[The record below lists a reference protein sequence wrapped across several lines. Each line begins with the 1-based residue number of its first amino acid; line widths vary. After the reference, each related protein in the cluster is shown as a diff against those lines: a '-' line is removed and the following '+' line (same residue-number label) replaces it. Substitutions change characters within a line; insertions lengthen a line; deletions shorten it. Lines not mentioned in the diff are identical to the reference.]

1 MKQMEH
7 SYKGEEKFLVN
18 DLKTIVSKARSKAF
32 AAVNYSLVERNWRI
46 GKRIVEEEQN
56 GEARAEYGKHII
68 EVASAALT
76 EEFGKGFSETNLIN
90 FKKFFLLFKE
100 LEIHQTVSEE
110 FRKQVLH
117 LLPWSH
123 YERLIRVEDKKA
135 REWYAKEAY
144 EQGWSFRTLNRNIN
158 TLYYERLLMSKKKQP
173 VVNEMQDKTKAYQ
186 QDKLEYIKSP
196 VVLEFLGL
204 PEDTSLAESKLETAI
219 INNLEK
225 FLMEMGKGYALV
237 ARQQHIRTEE
247 NDYYIDLVFYNYLI
261 KSFIL
266 VDLKVNR
273 ITYQDVGQ
281 MDMYL
286 QMYDKM
292 KKGPDDNP
300 TIGIILCT
308 ETDSDVA
315 RYSTLAKNDQMFA
328 AKYKLYLPD
337 KEDLR
342 REIERQK
349 ELYLM
354 AHPEETGISVTNGYA
369 QPDSCFMFAYDLEQD
384 KLLWRS
390 ADQSYNSMNFVVK
403 GDVILCGYGFTAED
417 DYLYQINRN
426 TGEIL
431 DRLELKKMPDL
442 LVEQDGKLYVHTY
455 SYDYVIDF

>member
-1 MKQMEH
+1 MKQLNKKYNDEDNMP
-7 SYKGEEKFLVN
+7 VN
-18 DLKTIVSKARSKAF
+18 DLRSIVSKARSKAF

-46 GKRIVEEEQN
+46 GQRIVEQEQN
-56 GEARAEYGKHII
+56 GASRAEYGKHVI
-68 EVASAALT
+68 EIASAALT
-76 EEFGKGFSETNLIN
+76 KEFGKGFSETNIMN
-90 FKKFFLLFKE
+90 FKKFYLKFKE
-100 LEIHQTVSEE
+100 LTIPQTLSEE
-110 FRKQVLH
+110 FKKQKQQTLSAESSLLPQKDQTQSAQSELR

-135 REWYAKEAY
+135 REWYAKEAF

-354 AHPEETGISVTNGYA
+354 AHPEEN
-369 QPDSCFMFAYDLEQD
+369 D
-384 KLLWRS
+384 K
-390 ADQSYNSMNFVVK
+390 
-403 GDVILCGYGFTAED
+403 E
-417 DYLYQINRN
+417 
-426 TGEIL
+426 
-431 DRLELKKMPDL
+431 
-442 LVEQDGKLYVHTY
+442 
-455 SYDYVIDF
+455 

>member
-1 MKQMEH
+1 MKEP
-7 SYKGEEKFLVN
+7 EKKYNDEDNMLVN
-18 DLKTIVSKARSKAF
+18 DLRSIVSKARSKAF

-46 GKRIVEEEQN
+46 GQRIVEQEQN
-56 GEARAEYGKHII
+56 GASRAEYGKHVI
-68 EVASAALT
+68 EVASVALT
-76 EEFGKGFSETNLIN
+76 EEFGKGFSYTNIANYKRFYLTFNDLQI
-90 FKKFFLLFKE
+90 L
-100 LEIHQTVSEE
+100 QTVSEE
-110 FRKQVLH
+110 FNNPIQQTLPAKSSAPYKEDKAASAQSELR

-135 REWYAKEAY
+135 REWYAKEAF

-158 TLYYERLLMSKKKQP
+158 TLYYERLLMSTKKQP
-173 VVNEMQDKTKAYQ
+173 VVKEMQDKTKAYQ

-354 AHPEETGISVTNGYA
+354 AHPEEN
-369 QPDSCFMFAYDLEQD
+369 E
-384 KLLWRS
+384 K
-390 ADQSYNSMNFVVK
+390 
-403 GDVILCGYGFTAED
+403 E
-417 DYLYQINRN
+417 
-426 TGEIL
+426 
-431 DRLELKKMPDL
+431 
-442 LVEQDGKLYVHTY
+442 
-455 SYDYVIDF
+455 

>member
-1 MKQMEH
+1 MKEPGKK
-7 SYKGEEKFLVN
+7 YNDEENMLVN
-18 DLKTIVSKARSKAF
+18 DLRSIVSKARSKAF

-46 GKRIVEEEQN
+46 GQRIVEEEQN
-56 GEARAEYGKHII
+56 GASRAEYGKHVI

-76 EEFGKGFSETNLIN
+76 KEFGKGFSETNIMN
-90 FKKFFLLFKE
+90 FKKFYLKFKE
-100 LEIHQTVSEE
+100 LTIPQTLSEE
-110 FRKQVLH
+110 FKKQKHQTLSDESSLLPQKGQTQPAQFELR

-135 REWYAKEAY
+135 REWYAKEAF

-173 VVNEMQDKTKAYQ
+173 VVDEMQDKTKAYQ

-237 ARQQHIRTEE
+237 ARQQYIRTEE

-354 AHPEETGISVTNGYA
+354 AHPEEN
-369 QPDSCFMFAYDLEQD
+369 D
-384 KLLWRS
+384 K
-390 ADQSYNSMNFVVK
+390 
-403 GDVILCGYGFTAED
+403 E
-417 DYLYQINRN
+417 
-426 TGEIL
+426 
-431 DRLELKKMPDL
+431 
-442 LVEQDGKLYVHTY
+442 
-455 SYDYVIDF
+455 

>member
-1 MKQMEH
+1 MKEPGKKYNDEDNM
-7 SYKGEEKFLVN
+7 LVN
-18 DLKTIVSKARSKAF
+18 DLRSIVSKARSKAF

-46 GKRIVEEEQN
+46 GQRIVEEEQN
-56 GEARAEYGKHII
+56 GASRAEYGKHVI

-76 EEFGKGFSETNLIN
+76 EEFGKGFSETNIMN
-90 FKKFFLLFKE
+90 FKKFYLKFKE
-100 LEIHQTVSEE
+100 LTIPQTVSEE
-110 FRKQVLH
+110 FKKQKHQTLSDELSLH
-117 LLPWSH
+117 FQKGQTPPAQFELRLLPWSH

-135 REWYAKEAY
+135 REWYAKEAF

-158 TLYYERLLMSKKKQP
+158 TLYYERLLMSKKKRP
-173 VVNEMQDKTKAYQ
+173 VVDEMQDNTKAYQ

-349 ELYLM
+349 ELYQM
-354 AHPEETGISVTNGYA
+354 AHPEEN
-369 QPDSCFMFAYDLEQD
+369 D
-384 KLLWRS
+384 K
-390 ADQSYNSMNFVVK
+390 
-403 GDVILCGYGFTAED
+403 E
-417 DYLYQINRN
+417 
-426 TGEIL
+426 
-431 DRLELKKMPDL
+431 
-442 LVEQDGKLYVHTY
+442 
-455 SYDYVIDF
+455 

>member
-46 GKRIVEEEQN
+46 GKRIGEEEQN

-76 EEFGKGFSETNLIN
+76 EEFGKGFSETNIRT
-90 FKKFFLLFKE
+90 FRKFFLIFRN
-100 LEIHQTVSEE
+100 LEIQQTVSAESNLP
-110 FRKQVLH
+110 KQQTLSDNLSSH
-117 LLPWSH
+117 FQKGQTPPAQFKLRLLPWSH
-123 YERLIRVEDKKA
+123 YERLIRIEDKRA
-135 REWYAKEAY
+135 RDWYAKEAF
-144 EQGWSFRTLNRNIN
+144 EQGWSYRTLSRNIN
-158 TLYYERLLMSKKKQP
+158 TLYYERLLMSKDKAP
-173 VVNEMQDKTKAYQ
+173 VEKEMKEKTNEFQ

-196 VVLEFLGL
+196 IVMEFLGL
-204 PEDTSLAESKLETAI
+204 PSDSSLKESKLESAI
-219 INNLEK
+219 IDNLEK

-328 AKYKLYLPD
+328 AKYKLYLPN

-354 AHPEETGISVTNGYA
+354 AHPKEN
-369 QPDSCFMFAYDLEQD
+369 D
-384 KLLWRS
+384 K
-390 ADQSYNSMNFVVK
+390 
-403 GDVILCGYGFTAED
+403 E
-417 DYLYQINRN
+417 
-426 TGEIL
+426 
-431 DRLELKKMPDL
+431 
-442 LVEQDGKLYVHTY
+442 
-455 SYDYVIDF
+455 

>member
-1 MKQMEH
+1 MKEP
-7 SYKGEEKFLVN
+7 EKKYNDEDNMLVN
-18 DLKTIVSKARSKAF
+18 DLRSIVSKARSKAF

-46 GKRIVEEEQN
+46 GQRIVEQEQN
-56 GEARAEYGKHII
+56 GASRAEYGKHVI
-68 EVASAALT
+68 EIASAALT
-76 EEFGKGFSETNLIN
+76 EEFGKGFSYTNIANYKRFYLTFNNLQI
-90 FKKFFLLFKE
+90 L
-100 LEIHQTVSEE
+100 QTVSEE
-110 FRKQVLH
+110 FNNPIQQTLPAKSSAPHKEDKAESAQSELR

-123 YERLIRVEDKKA
+123 YERLIRVEDKQA
-135 REWYAKEAY
+135 REWYAKEAFN
-144 EQGWSFRTLNRNIN
+144 EGWSYRTLNRNIN
-158 TLYYERLLMSKKKQP
+158 TLYYERLLMSTKKQP
-173 VVNEMQDKTKAYQ
+173 VVDEMQDKTKAYQ

-286 QMYDKM
+286 QMYDKI

-354 AHPEETGISVTNGYA
+354 AHPEEN
-369 QPDSCFMFAYDLEQD
+369 E
-384 KLLWRS
+384 K
-390 ADQSYNSMNFVVK
+390 
-403 GDVILCGYGFTAED
+403 E
-417 DYLYQINRN
+417 
-426 TGEIL
+426 
-431 DRLELKKMPDL
+431 
-442 LVEQDGKLYVHTY
+442 
-455 SYDYVIDF
+455 

>member
-1 MKQMEH
+1 MKQLNKKYNDEDNM
-7 SYKGEEKFLVN
+7 LVN
-18 DLKTIVSKARSKAF
+18 DLRSIVSKARSKAF

-46 GKRIVEEEQN
+46 GQRIVEQEQN
-56 GEARAEYGKHII
+56 GASRAEYGKHVI

-76 EEFGKGFSETNLIN
+76 KEFGKGFSETNIMN
-90 FKKFFLLFKE
+90 FKKFYLKFKE
-100 LEIHQTVSEE
+100 LTIPQTVSEE
-110 FRKQVLH
+110 FKKQKHQTLSDESSLLPQKGQTQPAQFELR

-135 REWYAKEAY
+135 REWYAKEAF
-144 EQGWSFRTLNRNIN
+144 EQGWSYRTLNRNIN
-158 TLYYERLLMSKKKQP
+158 TLYYERLLMSTKKQP
-173 VVNEMQDKTKAYQ
+173 VVDEMQDKTKAYQ

-354 AHPEETGISVTNGYA
+354 AHPEEN
-369 QPDSCFMFAYDLEQD
+369 D
-384 KLLWRS
+384 K
-390 ADQSYNSMNFVVK
+390 
-403 GDVILCGYGFTAED
+403 E
-417 DYLYQINRN
+417 
-426 TGEIL
+426 
-431 DRLELKKMPDL
+431 
-442 LVEQDGKLYVHTY
+442 
-455 SYDYVIDF
+455 

>member
-1 MKQMEH
+1 MKQLNKKYNDEDNM
-7 SYKGEEKFLVN
+7 LVN
-18 DLKTIVSKARSKAF
+18 DLRSIVSKARSKAF

-46 GKRIVEEEQN
+46 GQRIVEQEQN
-56 GEARAEYGKHII
+56 GASRAEYGKHVI

-76 EEFGKGFSETNLIN
+76 EEFGKGFSETNIMN
-90 FKKFFLLFKE
+90 FKKFYLKFKE
-100 LEIHQTVSEE
+100 LTIPQTLSEE
-110 FRKQVLH
+110 FKKQKHQTLSDESSLLPQKGQTQSAQFELR

-135 REWYAKEAY
+135 REWYAKEAF

-354 AHPEETGISVTNGYA
+354 AHPEEN
-369 QPDSCFMFAYDLEQD
+369 E
-384 KLLWRS
+384 K
-390 ADQSYNSMNFVVK
+390 
-403 GDVILCGYGFTAED
+403 E
-417 DYLYQINRN
+417 
-426 TGEIL
+426 
-431 DRLELKKMPDL
+431 
-442 LVEQDGKLYVHTY
+442 
-455 SYDYVIDF
+455 

>member
-1 MKQMEH
+1 MKEPGKKYNDEDNM
-7 SYKGEEKFLVN
+7 LVN
-18 DLKTIVSKARSKAF
+18 DLSSIVSKARSKAF

-46 GKRIVEEEQN
+46 GQRIVEEEQN
-56 GEARAEYGKHII
+56 GASRAEYGKHVI

-76 EEFGKGFSETNLIN
+76 KEFGKGFSETNIMN
-90 FKKFFLLFKE
+90 FKKFYLKFKE
-100 LEIHQTVSEE
+100 LTIPQTLSEE
-110 FRKQVLH
+110 FKKQKHQTLSDESSLLPQKGQTQPAQFELR

-135 REWYAKEAY
+135 REWYAKEAFN
-144 EQGWSFRTLNRNIN
+144 EGWSYRTLNRNIN
-158 TLYYERLLMSKKKQP
+158 TLYYERLLMSTKKQP
-173 VVNEMQDKTKAYQ
+173 VVDEMQDKTKAYQ

-349 ELYLM
+349 ELYLT
-354 AHPEETGISVTNGYA
+354 AQREEN
-369 QPDSCFMFAYDLEQD
+369 D
-384 KLLWRS
+384 K
-390 ADQSYNSMNFVVK
+390 
-403 GDVILCGYGFTAED
+403 E
-417 DYLYQINRN
+417 
-426 TGEIL
+426 
-431 DRLELKKMPDL
+431 
-442 LVEQDGKLYVHTY
+442 
-455 SYDYVIDF
+455 

>member
-1 MKQMEH
+1 MKQPGKKYNDEDNMV
-7 SYKGEEKFLVN
+7 VN
-18 DLKTIVSKARSKAF
+18 DLRSIVSKARSKAF
-32 AAVNYSLVERNWRI
+32 AVVNYSLVERNWRI
-46 GKRIVEEEQN
+46 GQRIVEQEQN
-56 GEARAEYGKHII
+56 GASRAEYGKHVI
-68 EVASAALT
+68 EIASAALT
-76 EEFGKGFSETNLIN
+76 EEFGKGFSYTNIANYKRFYLTFNNLQI
-90 FKKFFLLFKE
+90 L
-100 LEIHQTVSEE
+100 QTVSEE
-110 FRKQVLH
+110 FNNPIQQTLPAKSSTPHKEDKAESTQSELR

-135 REWYAKEAY
+135 REWYAKEAFN
-144 EQGWSFRTLNRNIN
+144 EGWSYRTLNRNIN

-354 AHPEETGISVTNGYA
+354 AHPEEN
-369 QPDSCFMFAYDLEQD
+369 D
-384 KLLWRS
+384 K
-390 ADQSYNSMNFVVK
+390 
-403 GDVILCGYGFTAED
+403 E
-417 DYLYQINRN
+417 
-426 TGEIL
+426 
-431 DRLELKKMPDL
+431 
-442 LVEQDGKLYVHTY
+442 
-455 SYDYVIDF
+455 

>member
-1 MKQMEH
+1 MKQLNKKYNDEDNM
-7 SYKGEEKFLVN
+7 LVN
-18 DLKTIVSKARSKAF
+18 DLRSIVSKARSKAF

-46 GKRIVEEEQN
+46 GQRIVEQEQN
-56 GEARAEYGKHII
+56 GASRAEYGKHVI
-68 EVASAALT
+68 EIASAALT
-76 EEFGKGFSETNLIN
+76 EEFGKGFPYTNIANYKRFYLTFNNLQI
-90 FKKFFLLFKE
+90 L
-100 LEIHQTVSEE
+100 QTLSEE
-110 FRKQVLH
+110 FNNPIQQTLPAKSSAPHKEDKAESAQSELR

-123 YERLIRVEDKKA
+123 YERLIRVEDKQA
-135 REWYAKEAY
+135 REWYAKEAFN
-144 EQGWSFRTLNRNIN
+144 EGWSYRTLNRNIN
-158 TLYYERLLMSKKKQP
+158 TLYYERLLMSKKKQS
-173 VVNEMQDKTKAYQ
+173 VVNEMQDKTKTYQ

-354 AHPEETGISVTNGYA
+354 AHPEEN
-369 QPDSCFMFAYDLEQD
+369 D
-384 KLLWRS
+384 K
-390 ADQSYNSMNFVVK
+390 
-403 GDVILCGYGFTAED
+403 E
-417 DYLYQINRN
+417 
-426 TGEIL
+426 
-431 DRLELKKMPDL
+431 
-442 LVEQDGKLYVHTY
+442 
-455 SYDYVIDF
+455 

>member
-1 MKQMEH
+1 MKEPGKKYNDEDNM
-7 SYKGEEKFLVN
+7 LVN
-18 DLKTIVSKARSKAF
+18 DLRSIVSKARSKAF

-46 GKRIVEEEQN
+46 GKRIVEQEQN
-56 GEARAEYGKHII
+56 GASRAEYGKHVI
-68 EVASAALT
+68 EIASAALT
-76 EEFGKGFSETNLIN
+76 EEFGKGFSYTNIANYKRFYLTFNNLQI
-90 FKKFFLLFKE
+90 L
-100 LEIHQTVSEE
+100 QTVSEE
-110 FRKQVLH
+110 FKKQKHQTLSDESSLLPQKDQTQSIQSELR

-135 REWYAKEAY
+135 REWYAKEAF

-315 RYSTLAKNDQMFA
+315 RYSTLAKDDQMFA
-328 AKYKLYLPD
+328 AKYKLYLPNE
-337 KEDLR
+337 EDLR

-354 AHPEETGISVTNGYA
+354 DHPEEN
-369 QPDSCFMFAYDLEQD
+369 D
-384 KLLWRS
+384 K
-390 ADQSYNSMNFVVK
+390 
-403 GDVILCGYGFTAED
+403 E
-417 DYLYQINRN
+417 
-426 TGEIL
+426 
-431 DRLELKKMPDL
+431 
-442 LVEQDGKLYVHTY
+442 
-455 SYDYVIDF
+455 

>member
-1 MKQMEH
+1 MKEPGKKYDDEDNM
-7 SYKGEEKFLVN
+7 LVN
-18 DLKTIVSKARSKAF
+18 DLRSIVSKARSKAF

-46 GKRIVEEEQN
+46 GQRIVEQEQN
-56 GEARAEYGKHII
+56 GASRAEYGKHVI

-76 EEFGKGFSETNLIN
+76 EEFGKGFSETNIRT
-90 FKKFFLLFKE
+90 FRKFFLIFRN
-100 LEIHQTVSEE
+100 LEIQQTVSAESNLP
-110 FRKQVLH
+110 KQQTLSDNLSSH
-117 LLPWSH
+117 FQKGQTPPAQFKLRLLPWSH

-135 REWYAKEAY
+135 REWYAKEAF
-144 EQGWSFRTLNRNIN
+144 EQGWSYRTLSRNIN
-158 TLYYERLLMSKKKQP
+158 TLYYERLLISKDKAP
-173 VVNEMQDKTKAYQ
+173 VEKEMKEKTNEFQ

-196 VVLEFLGL
+196 VVMEFLGL
-204 PEDTSLAESKLETAI
+204 PSDSSLKESKLESAI

-300 TIGIILCT
+300 TIGIILCA

-328 AKYKLYLPD
+328 AKYKLYLPNE
-337 KEDLR
+337 EDLR

-354 AHPEETGISVTNGYA
+354 AHP
-369 QPDSCFMFAYDLEQD
+369 D
-384 KLLWRS
+384 K
-390 ADQSYNSMNFVVK
+390 
-403 GDVILCGYGFTAED
+403 
-417 DYLYQINRN
+417 
-426 TGEIL
+426 
-431 DRLELKKMPDL
+431 
-442 LVEQDGKLYVHTY
+442 
-455 SYDYVIDF
+455 

>member
-1 MKQMEH
+1 MKEPGKKYNDEDNM
-7 SYKGEEKFLVN
+7 LVN
-18 DLKTIVSKARSKAF
+18 DLRSIVSKARSKAF

-46 GKRIVEEEQN
+46 GQRIVEEEQN
-56 GEARAEYGKHII
+56 GASRAEYGKHVI
-68 EVASAALT
+68 EIASAALT
-76 EEFGKGFSETNLIN
+76 EEFGKGFSETNIMN
-90 FKKFFLLFKE
+90 FKKFYLKFKE
-100 LEIHQTVSEE
+100 LTIPQTLSEE
-110 FRKQVLH
+110 FKKQKHQTLSDESSLLPQKGQTQPAQFELR

-135 REWYAKEAY
+135 REWYAKEAFN
-144 EQGWSFRTLNRNIN
+144 EGWSYRTLNRNIN
-158 TLYYERLLMSKKKQP
+158 TLYYERLLMSTKKQP
-173 VVNEMQDKTKAYQ
+173 VVDEMQDKTKAYQ

-354 AHPEETGISVTNGYA
+354 AHPEEN
-369 QPDSCFMFAYDLEQD
+369 D
-384 KLLWRS
+384 K
-390 ADQSYNSMNFVVK
+390 
-403 GDVILCGYGFTAED
+403 E
-417 DYLYQINRN
+417 
-426 TGEIL
+426 
-431 DRLELKKMPDL
+431 
-442 LVEQDGKLYVHTY
+442 
-455 SYDYVIDF
+455 

>member
-1 MKQMEH
+1 MKEPGKKYNDEDNM
-7 SYKGEEKFLVN
+7 LVN
-18 DLKTIVSKARSKAF
+18 DLRSIVSKARSKAF

-46 GKRIVEEEQN
+46 GQRIVEEEQN
-56 GEARAEYGKHII
+56 GASRAEYGKHVI

-76 EEFGKGFSETNLIN
+76 KEFGKGFSETNIMN
-90 FKKFFLLFKE
+90 FKKFYLKFKE
-100 LEIHQTVSEE
+100 LTIPQTLSEE
-110 FRKQVLH
+110 FKKQKHQTLSDESSLLPQKGQTQPAQFELR

-135 REWYAKEAY
+135 REWYAKEAF

-204 PEDTSLAESKLETAI
+204 PEDNSLAESKLETAI

-315 RYSTLAKNDQMFA
+315 RYSTLAKNDQIFA

-354 AHPEETGISVTNGYA
+354 AHPEEN
-369 QPDSCFMFAYDLEQD
+369 D
-384 KLLWRS
+384 K
-390 ADQSYNSMNFVVK
+390 
-403 GDVILCGYGFTAED
+403 E
-417 DYLYQINRN
+417 
-426 TGEIL
+426 
-431 DRLELKKMPDL
+431 
-442 LVEQDGKLYVHTY
+442 
-455 SYDYVIDF
+455 

>member
-7 SYKGEEKFLVN
+7 SYKEEEKFLVN

-56 GEARAEYGKHII
+56 GAARAEYGKHII

-76 EEFGKGFSETNLIN
+76 EEFGKGSSVTTLRVFRRFYLKFSDLQIQRTVSVEFQTS
-90 FKKFFLLFKE
+90 
-100 LEIHQTVSEE
+100 IHQTVSDELSNS
-110 FRKQVLH
+110 RQQMSKADIC

-123 YERLIRVEDKKA
+123 YELLIRIEDKQA
-135 REWYAKEAY
+135 RDWYAKEAF
-144 EQGWSFRTLNRNIN
+144 EQGWSYRTLNRNIN
-158 TLYYERLLMSKKKQP
+158 TLYYERLLMSK
-173 VVNEMQDKTKAYQ
+173 DKTPVEEEMKEKTQEFQ

-196 VVLEFLGL
+196 VVMEFLGL
-204 PEDTSLAESKLETAI
+204 PSDSSLKESKLETAI
-219 INNLEK
+219 IDNLEK

-300 TIGIILCT
+300 TIGIILCA

-328 AKYKLYLPD
+328 AKYKLYLPNE
-337 KEDLR
+337 EDLR

-354 AHPEETGISVTNGYA
+354 AHP
-369 QPDSCFMFAYDLEQD
+369 D
-384 KLLWRS
+384 K
-390 ADQSYNSMNFVVK
+390 
-403 GDVILCGYGFTAED
+403 
-417 DYLYQINRN
+417 
-426 TGEIL
+426 
-431 DRLELKKMPDL
+431 
-442 LVEQDGKLYVHTY
+442 
-455 SYDYVIDF
+455 

>member
-1 MKQMEH
+1 MKQPRKKYNDEDNM
-7 SYKGEEKFLVN
+7 LVN
-18 DLKTIVSKARSKAF
+18 DLRSIVSKARSKAF

-46 GKRIVEEEQN
+46 GQRIVEQEQN
-56 GEARAEYGKHII
+56 GASRAEYGKHVI

-76 EEFGKGFSETNLIN
+76 EEFGKGFSETNIMN
-90 FKKFFLLFKE
+90 FKKFYLKFKE
-100 LEIHQTVSEE
+100 LTIPQTVSEE
-110 FRKQVLH
+110 FKKQKQQTLSDELSSH
-117 LLPWSH
+117 FQKGQTPPAQFELRLLPWSH

-135 REWYAKEAY
+135 REWYAKEAF

-173 VVNEMQDKTKAYQ
+173 VVNEMQEKTKAYQ

-315 RYSTLAKNDQMFA
+315 RYSTLARNDQMFA

-354 AHPEETGISVTNGYA
+354 AHPEEN
-369 QPDSCFMFAYDLEQD
+369 D
-384 KLLWRS
+384 K
-390 ADQSYNSMNFVVK
+390 
-403 GDVILCGYGFTAED
+403 E
-417 DYLYQINRN
+417 
-426 TGEIL
+426 
-431 DRLELKKMPDL
+431 
-442 LVEQDGKLYVHTY
+442 
-455 SYDYVIDF
+455 

>member
-1 MKQMEH
+1 MKEPSKKYNDEDNM
-7 SYKGEEKFLVN
+7 LVN
-18 DLKTIVSKARSKAF
+18 DLRSIVSKARSKAF

-46 GKRIVEEEQN
+46 GQRIVEEEQN
-56 GEARAEYGKHII
+56 GASRAEYGKHVI

-76 EEFGKGFSETNLIN
+76 KEFGKGFSETNIMN
-90 FKKFFLLFKE
+90 FKKFYLKFKE
-100 LEIHQTVSEE
+100 LTIPQTLSEE
-110 FRKQVLH
+110 FKKQKHQTLSDESSLLPQKGQTQPAQFELR

-135 REWYAKEAY
+135 REWYAKEAFN
-144 EQGWSFRTLNRNIN
+144 EGWSYRTLNRNIN
-158 TLYYERLLMSKKKQP
+158 TLYYERLLMSTKKQP
-173 VVNEMQDKTKAYQ
+173 VVDEMQDKTKAYQ

-354 AHPEETGISVTNGYA
+354 AHPEEN
-369 QPDSCFMFAYDLEQD
+369 D
-384 KLLWRS
+384 K
-390 ADQSYNSMNFVVK
+390 
-403 GDVILCGYGFTAED
+403 E
-417 DYLYQINRN
+417 
-426 TGEIL
+426 
-431 DRLELKKMPDL
+431 
-442 LVEQDGKLYVHTY
+442 
-455 SYDYVIDF
+455 

>member
-1 MKQMEH
+1 MKEPGKKYNDEDNM
-7 SYKGEEKFLVN
+7 LVN
-18 DLKTIVSKARSKAF
+18 DLRSIVSKARSKAF

-46 GKRIVEEEQN
+46 GQRIVEEEQN
-56 GEARAEYGKHII
+56 GASRAEYGKHVI

-76 EEFGKGFSETNLIN
+76 EEFGKGFSYTNIANYKRFYLTFSDLQI
-90 FKKFFLLFKE
+90 L
-100 LEIHQTVSEE
+100 QTLSEE
-110 FRKQVLH
+110 FKKQKHQTLSDESSLLPQKGQTPPAQFELR

-123 YERLIRVEDKKA
+123 YERLIRVEDKQA
-135 REWYAKEAY
+135 REWYAKEAFN
-144 EQGWSFRTLNRNIN
+144 EGWSYRTLNRNIN

-173 VVNEMQDKTKAYQ
+173 VVNEMQDKTKAFQ

-354 AHPEETGISVTNGYA
+354 AHPEEN
-369 QPDSCFMFAYDLEQD
+369 D
-384 KLLWRS
+384 K
-390 ADQSYNSMNFVVK
+390 
-403 GDVILCGYGFTAED
+403 E
-417 DYLYQINRN
+417 
-426 TGEIL
+426 
-431 DRLELKKMPDL
+431 
-442 LVEQDGKLYVHTY
+442 
-455 SYDYVIDF
+455 

>member
-76 EEFGKGFSETNLIN
+76 EEFGKGFSETNIRT
-90 FKKFFLLFKE
+90 FRKFFLIFRN
-100 LEIHQTVSEE
+100 LEIQQTVSAESNLP
-110 FRKQVLH
+110 KQQTLSDNLSSH
-117 LLPWSH
+117 FQKGQTPPAQFKLRLLPWSH
-123 YERLIRVEDKKA
+123 YERLIRIEDKRA
-135 REWYAKEAY
+135 RDWYAKEAF
-144 EQGWSFRTLNRNIN
+144 EQGWSYRTLSRNIN
-158 TLYYERLLMSKKKQP
+158 TLYYERLLMSKDKAP
-173 VVNEMQDKTKAYQ
+173 VEKEMKEKTNEFQ

-196 VVLEFLGL
+196 VVMEFLGL
-204 PEDTSLAESKLETAI
+204 PSDSSLKESKLESAI
-219 INNLEK
+219 IDNLEK

-354 AHPEETGISVTNGYA
+354 AHPEEN
-369 QPDSCFMFAYDLEQD
+369 DNE
-384 KLLWRS
+384 
-390 ADQSYNSMNFVVK
+390 
-403 GDVILCGYGFTAED
+403 
-417 DYLYQINRN
+417 
-426 TGEIL
+426 
-431 DRLELKKMPDL
+431 
-442 LVEQDGKLYVHTY
+442 
-455 SYDYVIDF
+455 

>member
-1 MKQMEH
+1 MKQPRKKYNDEDNM
-7 SYKGEEKFLVN
+7 LVN
-18 DLKTIVSKARSKAF
+18 DLRSIVSKARSKAF

-46 GKRIVEEEQN
+46 GQRIVEEEQN
-56 GEARAEYGKHII
+56 GASRAEYGKHVI

-76 EEFGKGFSETNLIN
+76 EEFGKGFSETNIMN
-90 FKKFFLLFKE
+90 FKKFYLKFKE
-100 LEIHQTVSEE
+100 LTIPQTVSEE
-110 FRKQVLH
+110 FKKQKQQTLSDELSSH
-117 LLPWSH
+117 FQKGQTPPAQFELRLLPWSH

-135 REWYAKEAY
+135 REWYAKEAFN
-144 EQGWSFRTLNRNIN
+144 EGWSYRTLNRNIN
-158 TLYYERLLMSKKKQP
+158 TLYYERLLMSTKKQP
-173 VVNEMQDKTKAYQ
+173 VVDEMQDKTKAYQ

-354 AHPEETGISVTNGYA
+354 AHPEEN
-369 QPDSCFMFAYDLEQD
+369 D
-384 KLLWRS
+384 K
-390 ADQSYNSMNFVVK
+390 
-403 GDVILCGYGFTAED
+403 E
-417 DYLYQINRN
+417 
-426 TGEIL
+426 
-431 DRLELKKMPDL
+431 
-442 LVEQDGKLYVHTY
+442 
-455 SYDYVIDF
+455 

>member
-1 MKQMEH
+1 MKEP
-7 SYKGEEKFLVN
+7 EKKYNDEDNMLVN
-18 DLKTIVSKARSKAF
+18 DLRSIVSKARSKAF

-46 GKRIVEEEQN
+46 GQRIVEQEQN
-56 GEARAEYGKHII
+56 GASRAEYGKHVI

-76 EEFGKGFSETNLIN
+76 EEFGKGFSYTNIANYKRFYLTFSDLQI
-90 FKKFFLLFKE
+90 L
-100 LEIHQTVSEE
+100 QTLSEE
-110 FRKQVLH
+110 FKKQKHQTLSDESSLLPQKGQTPPAQFELR

-135 REWYAKEAY
+135 REWYAKEAFN
-144 EQGWSFRTLNRNIN
+144 EGWSYRTLNRNIN
-158 TLYYERLLMSKKKQP
+158 TLYYERLLMSTKKQP

-354 AHPEETGISVTNGYA
+354 AHPEEN
-369 QPDSCFMFAYDLEQD
+369 D
-384 KLLWRS
+384 K
-390 ADQSYNSMNFVVK
+390 
-403 GDVILCGYGFTAED
+403 E
-417 DYLYQINRN
+417 
-426 TGEIL
+426 
-431 DRLELKKMPDL
+431 
-442 LVEQDGKLYVHTY
+442 
-455 SYDYVIDF
+455 

>member
-1 MKQMEH
+1 MKEPGKKYNDEDNM
-7 SYKGEEKFLVN
+7 LVN
-18 DLKTIVSKARSKAF
+18 DLRSIVSKARSKAF

-46 GKRIVEEEQN
+46 GQRIVEQN
-56 GEARAEYGKHII
+56 GASRAEYGKHVI
-68 EVASAALT
+68 EIASAALT
-76 EEFGKGFSETNLIN
+76 EEFGKGFSYTNIANYKRFYLTFNNLQI
-90 FKKFFLLFKE
+90 L
-100 LEIHQTVSEE
+100 QTVSEE
-110 FRKQVLH
+110 FKKQKHQTLSDESSLLPQKDQTQSIQSELR

-135 REWYAKEAY
+135 REWYAKEAF

-354 AHPEETGISVTNGYA
+354 AHPEEN
-369 QPDSCFMFAYDLEQD
+369 D
-384 KLLWRS
+384 K
-390 ADQSYNSMNFVVK
+390 
-403 GDVILCGYGFTAED
+403 E
-417 DYLYQINRN
+417 
-426 TGEIL
+426 
-431 DRLELKKMPDL
+431 
-442 LVEQDGKLYVHTY
+442 
-455 SYDYVIDF
+455 

>member
-1 MKQMEH
+1 MKQPRKKYNDEDNM
-7 SYKGEEKFLVN
+7 LVN
-18 DLKTIVSKARSKAF
+18 DLRSIVSKARSKAF

-46 GKRIVEEEQN
+46 GQRIVEQEQN
-56 GEARAEYGKHII
+56 GASRAEYGKHVI
-68 EVASAALT
+68 EIASAALT
-76 EEFGKGFSETNLIN
+76 EEFGKGFSETNIMN
-90 FKKFFLLFKE
+90 FKKFYLKFKE
-100 LEIHQTVSEE
+100 LTIPQTLPEEFKKQKHQTLSDESSLLPQKGQTQSAQFE
-110 FRKQVLH
+110 LR

-135 REWYAKEAY
+135 REWYAKEAF

-196 VVLEFLGL
+196 VVMEFLGL
-204 PEDTSLAESKLETAI
+204 PSDSSLKESKLESAI
-219 INNLEK
+219 IDNLEK

-300 TIGIILCT
+300 TIGIILCA

-315 RYSTLAKNDQMFA
+315 RYSTLAKNDQTFA

-354 AHPEETGISVTNGYA
+354 THPEEN
-369 QPDSCFMFAYDLEQD
+369 E
-384 KLLWRS
+384 K
-390 ADQSYNSMNFVVK
+390 
-403 GDVILCGYGFTAED
+403 E
-417 DYLYQINRN
+417 
-426 TGEIL
+426 
-431 DRLELKKMPDL
+431 
-442 LVEQDGKLYVHTY
+442 
-455 SYDYVIDF
+455 

>member
-1 MKQMEH
+1 MKQPRKKYNDEDNM
-7 SYKGEEKFLVN
+7 LVN
-18 DLKTIVSKARSKAF
+18 DLRSIVSKARSKAF

-46 GKRIVEEEQN
+46 GQRIVEEEQN
-56 GEARAEYGKHII
+56 GASRAEYGKHVI

-76 EEFGKGFSETNLIN
+76 EEFGKGFSYTNIANYKRFYLTFNNLQI
-90 FKKFFLLFKE
+90 L
-100 LEIHQTVSEE
+100 QTVSEE
-110 FRKQVLH
+110 FNNPIQQTLPAKSSAPHKEDKAESTQSELR

-135 REWYAKEAY
+135 REWYAKEAF

-173 VVNEMQDKTKAYQ
+173 VVDEMQDKTKAYQ

-354 AHPEETGISVTNGYA
+354 THPEEN
-369 QPDSCFMFAYDLEQD
+369 E
-384 KLLWRS
+384 K
-390 ADQSYNSMNFVVK
+390 
-403 GDVILCGYGFTAED
+403 E
-417 DYLYQINRN
+417 
-426 TGEIL
+426 
-431 DRLELKKMPDL
+431 
-442 LVEQDGKLYVHTY
+442 
-455 SYDYVIDF
+455 

>member
-1 MKQMEH
+1 MKEPGKKYNDEDNM
-7 SYKGEEKFLVN
+7 LVN
-18 DLKTIVSKARSKAF
+18 DLRSIVSKARSKAF

-46 GKRIVEEEQN
+46 GQRIVEQEQN
-56 GEARAEYGKHII
+56 GASRAEYGKHII
-68 EVASAALT
+68 EIASAALT
-76 EEFGKGFSETNLIN
+76 EEFGKGFSYTNIANYKRFYLTFNNLQI
-90 FKKFFLLFKE
+90 L
-100 LEIHQTVSEE
+100 QTVSEE
-110 FRKQVLH
+110 FKKQKHQTLSDESSLLPQKGQTQSAQFELR

-135 REWYAKEAY
+135 REWYAKEAF

-337 KEDLR
+337 KEDLK

-354 AHPEETGISVTNGYA
+354 AHPEEN
-369 QPDSCFMFAYDLEQD
+369 D
-384 KLLWRS
+384 K
-390 ADQSYNSMNFVVK
+390 
-403 GDVILCGYGFTAED
+403 E
-417 DYLYQINRN
+417 
-426 TGEIL
+426 
-431 DRLELKKMPDL
+431 
-442 LVEQDGKLYVHTY
+442 
-455 SYDYVIDF
+455 

>member
-1 MKQMEH
+1 MKQPSKKYNDEDNM
-7 SYKGEEKFLVN
+7 LVN
-18 DLKTIVSKARSKAF
+18 DLRSIVSKARSKAF

-46 GKRIVEEEQN
+46 GQRIVEQEQN
-56 GEARAEYGKHII
+56 GASRAEYGKHVI

-76 EEFGKGFSETNLIN
+76 EEFGKGFSYTNIANYKRFYLTFNNLQI
-90 FKKFFLLFKE
+90 L
-100 LEIHQTVSEE
+100 QTVSEE
-110 FRKQVLH
+110 FKKQKHQTLSDESSLLPQKGLTQSVQSELR

-123 YERLIRVEDKKA
+123 YERLIRVEDRKA
-135 REWYAKEAY
+135 REWYAKEAFN
-144 EQGWSFRTLNRNIN
+144 EGWSYRTLNRNIN

-173 VVNEMQDKTKAYQ
+173 VVDEMQDKTKAYQ

-354 AHPEETGISVTNGYA
+354 AHPEEN
-369 QPDSCFMFAYDLEQD
+369 D
-384 KLLWRS
+384 K
-390 ADQSYNSMNFVVK
+390 
-403 GDVILCGYGFTAED
+403 E
-417 DYLYQINRN
+417 
-426 TGEIL
+426 
-431 DRLELKKMPDL
+431 
-442 LVEQDGKLYVHTY
+442 
-455 SYDYVIDF
+455 

>member
-1 MKQMEH
+1 MKEPGKKYNDEDNM
-7 SYKGEEKFLVN
+7 LVN
-18 DLKTIVSKARSKAF
+18 DLRSIVSKARSKAF

-46 GKRIVEEEQN
+46 GQRIVEQEQN
-56 GEARAEYGKHII
+56 GASRAEYGKHVI

-76 EEFGKGFSETNLIN
+76 KELGKGFSETNIMN
-90 FKKFFLLFKE
+90 FKKFYLKFKE
-100 LEIHQTVSEE
+100 LTIPQTLSEE
-110 FRKQVLH
+110 FKKQKHQTLSDESSLLPQKGQTQPAQFELR

-135 REWYAKEAY
+135 REWYAKEAFN
-144 EQGWSFRTLNRNIN
+144 EGWSYRTLNRNIN
-158 TLYYERLLMSKKKQP
+158 TLYYERLLMSTKKQP
-173 VVNEMQDKTKAYQ
+173 VVDEMQDKTKAYQ

-300 TIGIILCT
+300 TIGIILCA

-328 AKYKLYLPD
+328 AKYKLYLPNE
-337 KEDLR
+337 EDLR

-354 AHPEETGISVTNGYA
+354 AHP
-369 QPDSCFMFAYDLEQD
+369 D
-384 KLLWRS
+384 K
-390 ADQSYNSMNFVVK
+390 
-403 GDVILCGYGFTAED
+403 
-417 DYLYQINRN
+417 
-426 TGEIL
+426 
-431 DRLELKKMPDL
+431 
-442 LVEQDGKLYVHTY
+442 
-455 SYDYVIDF
+455 

>member
-1 MKQMEH
+1 MDFQKESTIFAAYFINKSIMKQLNKKYNDEDNM
-7 SYKGEEKFLVN
+7 LVN
-18 DLKTIVSKARSKAF
+18 DLRSIVSKARSKAF

-46 GKRIVEEEQN
+46 GQRIVEQEQN
-56 GEARAEYGKHII
+56 GASRAEYGKHVI

-76 EEFGKGFSETNLIN
+76 EEFGKGFSYTNIANYKRFYLTFSDLQI
-90 FKKFFLLFKE
+90 L
-100 LEIHQTVSEE
+100 QTLSEE
-110 FRKQVLH
+110 FKKQKHQTLSDESSLLPQKGQTPPAQSELR

-135 REWYAKEAY
+135 REWYAKEAF

-158 TLYYERLLMSKKKQP
+158 TLYYERLLMSTKKQP
-173 VVNEMQDKTKAYQ
+173 VVDEMQDKTKAYQ

-354 AHPEETGISVTNGYA
+354 AHPEEN
-369 QPDSCFMFAYDLEQD
+369 D
-384 KLLWRS
+384 K
-390 ADQSYNSMNFVVK
+390 
-403 GDVILCGYGFTAED
+403 E
-417 DYLYQINRN
+417 
-426 TGEIL
+426 
-431 DRLELKKMPDL
+431 
-442 LVEQDGKLYVHTY
+442 
-455 SYDYVIDF
+455 

>member
-1 MKQMEH
+1 MKQPDKKYNDEDNM
-7 SYKGEEKFLVN
+7 LVN
-18 DLKTIVSKARSKAF
+18 DLRSIVSKARSKAF

-46 GKRIVEEEQN
+46 GQRIVEEEQN
-56 GEARAEYGKHII
+56 GASRAEYGKHVI

-76 EEFGKGFSETNLIN
+76 EEFGKGFSYTNIANYKRFYLTFNNLQI
-90 FKKFFLLFKE
+90 L
-100 LEIHQTVSEE
+100 QTVSEE
-110 FRKQVLH
+110 FNNPIQQTQPAKSSTPYKEDKAESTQSELR

-135 REWYAKEAY
+135 REWYAKEAF

-173 VVNEMQDKTKAYQ
+173 VVDEMQDKTKAYQ

-300 TIGIILCT
+300 TIGIILCS

-354 AHPEETGISVTNGYA
+354 AHPEEN
-369 QPDSCFMFAYDLEQD
+369 D
-384 KLLWRS
+384 K
-390 ADQSYNSMNFVVK
+390 
-403 GDVILCGYGFTAED
+403 E
-417 DYLYQINRN
+417 
-426 TGEIL
+426 
-431 DRLELKKMPDL
+431 
-442 LVEQDGKLYVHTY
+442 
-455 SYDYVIDF
+455 

>member
-1 MKQMEH
+1 PGKKYNDEDNM
-7 SYKGEEKFLVN
+7 LVN
-18 DLKTIVSKARSKAF
+18 DLRSIVSKARSKAF

-46 GKRIVEEEQN
+46 GQRIVEQEQN
-56 GEARAEYGKHII
+56 GASRAEYGKHVI

-76 EEFGKGFSETNLIN
+76 KEFGKGFSETNIMN
-90 FKKFFLLFKE
+90 FKKFYLKFKE
-100 LEIHQTVSEE
+100 LTIPQTLSEE
-110 FRKQVLH
+110 FKKQKHQTLSDESS
-117 LLPWSH
+117 LLPPKGQTPPAQFELRFLPWSH

-135 REWYAKEAY
+135 REWYAKEAF

-354 AHPEETGISVTNGYA
+354 AHPEEN
-369 QPDSCFMFAYDLEQD
+369 D
-384 KLLWRS
+384 K
-390 ADQSYNSMNFVVK
+390 
-403 GDVILCGYGFTAED
+403 E
-417 DYLYQINRN
+417 
-426 TGEIL
+426 
-431 DRLELKKMPDL
+431 
-442 LVEQDGKLYVHTY
+442 
-455 SYDYVIDF
+455 

>member
-1 MKQMEH
+1 MKEPGKKYNDEDNM
-7 SYKGEEKFLVN
+7 LVN
-18 DLKTIVSKARSKAF
+18 DLRSIVSKARSKAF

-46 GKRIVEEEQN
+46 GQRIVEEEQN
-56 GEARAEYGKHII
+56 GASRAEYGKHVI

-76 EEFGKGFSETNLIN
+76 EEFGKGFSETNIMN
-90 FKKFFLLFKE
+90 FKKFYLKFKE
-100 LEIHQTVSEE
+100 LTIPQTLSEE
-110 FRKQVLH
+110 FKKQKHQTLSDESSLLPQKGQTPPAQSELR

-135 REWYAKEAY
+135 REWYAKEAF

-158 TLYYERLLMSKKKQP
+158 TLYYERLLMSTKKQP
-173 VVNEMQDKTKAYQ
+173 VVDEMQDKTMAYQ

-354 AHPEETGISVTNGYA
+354 AHPEEN
-369 QPDSCFMFAYDLEQD
+369 D
-384 KLLWRS
+384 K
-390 ADQSYNSMNFVVK
+390 
-403 GDVILCGYGFTAED
+403 E
-417 DYLYQINRN
+417 
-426 TGEIL
+426 
-431 DRLELKKMPDL
+431 
-442 LVEQDGKLYVHTY
+442 
-455 SYDYVIDF
+455 

>member
-56 GEARAEYGKHII
+56 GEARAEYGKYII
-68 EVASAALT
+68 EVTSAALT
-76 EEFGKGFSETNLIN
+76 EEFGKGFSETNIRT
-90 FKKFFLLFKE
+90 FRKFFLIFRN
-100 LEIHQTVSEE
+100 LEIQQTVSAESNLP
-110 FRKQVLH
+110 KQQTLSDNLSSH
-117 LLPWSH
+117 FQKGQTPSAQFKLLLLPWSH

-135 REWYAKEAY
+135 REWYAKEAF

-354 AHPEETGISVTNGYA
+354 AHPEEN
-369 QPDSCFMFAYDLEQD
+369 D
-384 KLLWRS
+384 K
-390 ADQSYNSMNFVVK
+390 
-403 GDVILCGYGFTAED
+403 E
-417 DYLYQINRN
+417 
-426 TGEIL
+426 
-431 DRLELKKMPDL
+431 
-442 LVEQDGKLYVHTY
+442 
-455 SYDYVIDF
+455 

>member
-1 MKQMEH
+1 MKQPGKKYNDEDNM
-7 SYKGEEKFLVN
+7 LVN
-18 DLKTIVSKARSKAF
+18 DLRSIVSKARSKTF

-46 GKRIVEEEQN
+46 GQRIVEEEQN
-56 GEARAEYGKHII
+56 GASRAEYGKHVI
-68 EVASAALT
+68 EVVSAALT
-76 EEFGKGFSETNLIN
+76 EEFGKGFSETNIMN
-90 FKKFFLLFKE
+90 FKKFYLKFKE
-100 LEIHQTVSEE
+100 LTIPQTVSEE
-110 FRKQVLH
+110 FKKQKQQTLSDELSSH
-117 LLPWSH
+117 FQKGQTPPAQFELRLLPWSH

-135 REWYAKEAY
+135 REWYAKEAF

-354 AHPEETGISVTNGYA
+354 AHPEEN
-369 QPDSCFMFAYDLEQD
+369 D
-384 KLLWRS
+384 K
-390 ADQSYNSMNFVVK
+390 
-403 GDVILCGYGFTAED
+403 E
-417 DYLYQINRN
+417 
-426 TGEIL
+426 
-431 DRLELKKMPDL
+431 
-442 LVEQDGKLYVHTY
+442 
-455 SYDYVIDF
+455 

>member
-1 MKQMEH
+1 MKEPGKKYNDEDNM
-7 SYKGEEKFLVN
+7 LVN
-18 DLKTIVSKARSKAF
+18 DLRSIVSKARSKAF

-46 GKRIVEEEQN
+46 GQRIVEQEQN
-56 GEARAEYGKHII
+56 GASRAEYGKHVI

-76 EEFGKGFSETNLIN
+76 EEFGKGFSYTNIANYKRFYLTFNNLQI
-90 FKKFFLLFKE
+90 L
-100 LEIHQTVSEE
+100 QTVSEE
-110 FRKQVLH
+110 FKKQKHQTLSDESSLLPQKGQTQSAQFELR

-135 REWYAKEAY
+135 REWYAKEAF

-337 KEDLR
+337 EEDLR

-354 AHPEETGISVTNGYA
+354 AHPEEN
-369 QPDSCFMFAYDLEQD
+369 D
-384 KLLWRS
+384 K
-390 ADQSYNSMNFVVK
+390 
-403 GDVILCGYGFTAED
+403 E
-417 DYLYQINRN
+417 
-426 TGEIL
+426 
-431 DRLELKKMPDL
+431 
-442 LVEQDGKLYVHTY
+442 
-455 SYDYVIDF
+455 

>member
-1 MKQMEH
+1 MKQPRKKYNDEDNM
-7 SYKGEEKFLVN
+7 LVN
-18 DLKTIVSKARSKAF
+18 DLRSIVSKARSKAF

-46 GKRIVEEEQN
+46 GQRIVEEEQN
-56 GEARAEYGKHII
+56 GASRAEYGKHVI

-76 EEFGKGFSETNLIN
+76 EEFGKGFSYTNIANYKRFYLTFNNLQI
-90 FKKFFLLFKE
+90 L
-100 LEIHQTVSEE
+100 QTVSEE
-110 FRKQVLH
+110 FKKPKHQTLSDESSLLPQKGQTQSAQFELR

-135 REWYAKEAY
+135 REWYAKEAFN
-144 EQGWSFRTLNRNIN
+144 EGWSYRTLNRNIN
-158 TLYYERLLMSKKKQP
+158 TLYYERLLMSTKKQP
-173 VVNEMQDKTKAYQ
+173 VVDEMQDKTKAYQ

-354 AHPEETGISVTNGYA
+354 AHPEEN
-369 QPDSCFMFAYDLEQD
+369 D
-384 KLLWRS
+384 K
-390 ADQSYNSMNFVVK
+390 
-403 GDVILCGYGFTAED
+403 E
-417 DYLYQINRN
+417 
-426 TGEIL
+426 
-431 DRLELKKMPDL
+431 
-442 LVEQDGKLYVHTY
+442 
-455 SYDYVIDF
+455 